1 MPLLENPAAFS
12 SLVAP
17 AIDRTAISLH
27 TVVDKTKLQA
37 LRGENRF
44 HPGALALFAGP
55 LASGG
60 MSQVEYN
67 ELTRYEHFGSSAD
80 FLAGLADRGAVELVD
95 GQVRATASAI
105 EVARGVVALQSE
117 TVTALF
123 EPRQALLPIICE
135 LILRARGAAIA
146 DGNSPLS
153 RLMGR
158 AWLPDDASD
167 AARIWD
173 ASVVLRMHR
182 ADAHAIAWKEAGLT
196 APEIRLMAPG
206 DARDAIEERTNELAA
221 TPWVGLSADERITL
235 LSGLAALPGTGV
247 PVP

>member
-1 MPLLENPAAFS
+1 MSLLENPATFS
-12 SLVAP
+12 SLIAP
-17 AIDRTAISLH
+17 VIDRTAISLH
-27 TVVDKTKLQA
+27 STVDKAKLQA
-37 LRGENRF
+37 LRGDNRF

-60 MSQVEYN
+60 MSQFEYN

-80 FLAGLADRGAVELVD
+80 FLTGLAERGAVEVTD
-95 GQVRATASAI
+95 GQIRTTAAAI
-105 EVARGVVALQSE
+105 EVARNVVILQSE
-117 TVTALF
+117 AVTSLF
-123 EPRQALLPIICE
+123 EPRQSLVADVCAII
-135 LILRARGAAIA
+135 LKARLAAIA
-146 DGNSPLS
+146 DFISPLS
-153 RLMGR
+153 QLMGR

-182 ADAHAIAWKEAGLT
+182 ADSHAIAWKEAGLT
-196 APEIRLMAPG
+196 APEIRVLPPG
-206 DARDAIEERTNELAA
+206 DARDAIERRTNELAA
-221 TPWVGLSADERITL
+221 TPWAALSPDERITL